1 MDFKHIIWDF
11 DGTLYDTYPH
21 TARALQIFLKREY
34 GVNENTLE
42 IEAQMR
48 LSMRDA
54 YAFYKDKYDIDEE
67 FWQSYM
73 DYRVLYENANAIPY
87 NNAHLLCKFIQE
99 QGSFN
104 YLFTHRD
111 KAALSMLQKHGFFE
125 LFKDF
130 VTKED
135 NFDRKPCPD
144 GLNHLIGKHDMDKDK
159 TLFIGDREI
168 DLQCARVAGIKFC
181 LYTED
186 VNQTLGA
193 DFTVQN
199 FSDLYYILNSTLTT
213 KKDD

>member
-1 MDFKHIIWDF
+1 
-11 DGTLYDTYPH
+11 
-21 TARALQIFLKREY
+21 
-34 GVNENTLE
+34 
-42 IEAQMR
+42 
-48 LSMRDA
+48 
-54 YAFYKDKYDIDEE
+54 
-67 FWQSYM
+67 M